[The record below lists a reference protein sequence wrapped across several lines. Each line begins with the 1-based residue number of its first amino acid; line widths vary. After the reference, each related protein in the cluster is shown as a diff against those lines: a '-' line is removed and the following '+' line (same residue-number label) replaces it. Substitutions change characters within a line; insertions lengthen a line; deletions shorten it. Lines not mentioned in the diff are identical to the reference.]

1 MEKTLY
7 LTFRNE
13 AGRRQSLTIQ
23 DPREDL
29 TAAEVEAVMQLI
41 LEKNIFAGS
50 GGDLV
55 APVEAKVVGRTEEVI
70 FTA

>member
-7 LTFRNE
+7 LTFTN
-13 AGRRQSLTIQ
+13 ASGRRQSITVP

-29 TAAEVEAVMQLI
+29 TAAEVEAAMQLI
-41 LEKNIFAGS
+41 IAKNVFTGS

-55 APVEAKVVGRTEEVI
+55 APFEARVVGRTVDVI
-70 FTA
+70 YTA